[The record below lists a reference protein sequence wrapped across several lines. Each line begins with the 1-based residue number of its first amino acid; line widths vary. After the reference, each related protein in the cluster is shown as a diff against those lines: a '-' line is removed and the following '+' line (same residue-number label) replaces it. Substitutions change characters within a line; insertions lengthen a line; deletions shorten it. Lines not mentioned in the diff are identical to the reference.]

1 MRCWVWCA
9 VAVAVVI
16 VLLAGQPTCPVSK
29 PTFMDPRSPVRAKPD
44 EARRTSQR
52 SVSPLAAERL
62 LLSLPPSPQSPLA
75 APLGPPR
82 QVRERAAYAQV
93 GLLESGEKD
102 AVALYG
108 RATRRGGDRWNYY
121 AVSNT
126 LTPQRLPVFFGG
138 RDCAK
143 HTGCAEI
150 GDGDDVDVRGYG
162 ASKATVYTRE

>member
-1 MRCWVWCA
+1 MRCWVVCA

-16 VLLAGQPTCPVSK
+16 VLLVAPCHSMP
-29 PTFMDPRSPVRAKPD
+29 DPRSPAPDPRSPARFVRALAPS
-44 EARRTSQR
+44 ARSEPLSPLSPLSQR
-52 SVSPLAAERL
+52 GLGAPRL
-62 LLSLPPSPQSPLA
+62 
-75 APLGPPR
+75 
-82 QVRERAAYAQV
+82 VRERADYAQV
-93 GLLESGEKD
+93 GLLGSGEKD

>member
-16 VLLAGQPTCPVSK
+16 VLLAGQCQPSPTSGVV
-29 PTFMDPRSPVRAKPD
+29 DPRSPVRPKPD
-44 EARRTSQR
+44 GARRPSQR
-52 SVSPLAAERL
+52 PVSPLAAERL

-126 LTPQRLPVFFGG
+126 LTPQRLPVFF
-138 RDCAK
+138 
-143 HTGCAEI
+143 EI
-150 GDGDDVDVRGYG
+150 GRAHV
-162 ASKATVYTRE
+162 

>member
-1 MRCWVWCA
+1 MRCWVFCA

-16 VLLAGQPTCPVSK
+16 VLLVAPCHPM
-29 PTFMDPRSPVRAKPD
+29 PDPRSPD
-44 EARRTSQR
+44 
-52 SVSPLAAERL
+52 
-62 LLSLPPSPQSPLA
+62 PQSPARFVRALRPL
-75 APLGPPR
+75 APLAPSAQSEPARPLSPLSPR
-82 QVRERAAYAQV
+82 GIGAPRLVRERADYAQV
-93 GLLESGEKD
+93 GLLGSGEKD

>member
-16 VLLAGQPTCPVSK
+16 VLLAGQCQPSPTSGVV
-29 PTFMDPRSPVRAKPD
+29 DPRSPVRPKPD
-44 EARRTSQR
+44 GARRPSQR
-52 SVSPLAAERL
+52 PVSPLAAERL
-62 LLSLPPSPQSPLA
+62 LARSPSPQSPLA
-75 APLGPPR
+75 APLGPPK

-102 AVALYG
+102 PVALYG

>member
-1 MRCWVWCA
+1 MA
-9 VAVAVVI
+9 
-16 VLLAGQPTCPVSK
+16 P
-29 PTFMDPRSPVRAKPD
+29 
-44 EARRTSQR
+44 
-52 SVSPLAAERL
+52 
-62 LLSLPPSPQSPLA
+62 
-75 APLGPPR
+75 PLGPPR

-102 AVALYG
+102 PVALYG

-143 HTGCAEI
+143 LSGCAEI
-150 GDGDDVDVRGYG
+150 GDGDAVEVRGYG
-162 ASKATVYTRE
+162 PSTATVYTRE

>member
-1 MRCWVWCA
+1 M
-9 VAVAVVI
+9 
-16 VLLAGQPTCPVSK
+16 P
-29 PTFMDPRSPVRAKPD
+29 
-44 EARRTSQR
+44 SQR
-52 SVSPLAAERL
+52 PVSPLAAER
-62 LLSLPPSPQSPLA
+62 LPPSPQSPLA
-75 APLGPPR
+75 PPLGPPR

>member
-1 MRCWVWCA
+1 M
-9 VAVAVVI
+9 
-16 VLLAGQPTCPVSK
+16 P
-29 PTFMDPRSPVRAKPD
+29 
-44 EARRTSQR
+44 
-52 SVSPLAAERL
+52 VSPLAAERL
-62 LLSLPPSPQSPLA
+62 LVTPPSPLA
-75 APLGPPR
+75 AAPLAAPPLGPPK

-102 AVALYG
+102 PVALYG

-162 ASKATVYTRE
+162 ASKATVYTRD

>member
-1 MRCWVWCA
+1 MRCWVFCA

-16 VLLAGQPTCPVSK
+16 VLLVAPCHPM
-29 PTFMDPRSPVRAKPD
+29 PDPRSPD
-44 EARRTSQR
+44 
-52 SVSPLAAERL
+52 
-62 LLSLPPSPQSPLA
+62 PQSPARFVRALRPL
-75 APLGPPR
+75 APLAPSAQSEPARPLSPLSPLSPR
-82 QVRERAAYAQV
+82 GIGAPRLVRERADYAQV
-93 GLLESGEKD
+93 GLLGSGEKD